1 MSLRPPSSPEPA
13 EARDDPSRSGDSN
26 SSTNSNAPADEY
38 PVHDR
43 MEPHAPEQAGEGSE
57 TSTAPEGQRASGD
70 APTTIATRGLGPDG
84 GFAAGPAKGRTAVPT
99 RSPASGLP
107 GESRHRAKSKG
118 PFSFLRELPA
128 LIIIAFLLA
137 LLIKSFL
144 VQAFYIP
151 SGSMDPTLRVGDRVL
166 VNKLAYKFHPPSRGD
181 VIVFSDPSPGQEP
194 HRNIVAGFFHWITEG
209 LGFSA
214 PEDEDFIKRVIGLP
228 GDTIEERN
236 GVIYVNGKPLEE
248 PYVIPD
254 PQEGRP
260 KDTRTLAPVKV
271 KPGHLFVLGD
281 NRTNSNDSR
290 FGLGQIP
297 IDKVIGKAFI
307 IIWPPG
313 HFGGLSDGTEFALA
327 SP

>member
-13 EARDDPSRSGDSN
+13 EARDDPSRS
-26 SSTNSNAPADEY
+26 PAAD
-38 PVHDR
+38 PVRDR
-43 MEPHAPEQAGEGSE
+43 MEPITPARTGER
-57 TSTAPEGQRASGD
+57 PEGAAAPDDEYPGGD
-70 APTTIATRGLGPDG
+70 APTTTTTKGLGPDG
-84 GFAAGPAKGRTAVPT
+84 GFAAGPANGRTAVPT
-99 RSPASGLP
+99 KSPASGLP
-107 GESRHRAKSKG
+107 GDGKHRGDKSKS

-151 SGSMDPTLRVGDRVL
+151 SGSMEPTLRVGDRVL
-166 VNKLAYKFHPPSRGD
+166 VNKLAYKFNPPSRGD
-181 VIVFSDPSPGQEP
+181 VIVFSDPSPGEAP
-194 HRNIVAGFFHWITEG
+194 HRNVISGFFHWITEG

-236 GVIYVNGKPLEE
+236 GVIYVNGKPLTE

-327 SP
+327 FP

>member
-1 MSLRPPSSPEPA
+1 
-13 EARDDPSRSGDSN
+13 
-26 SSTNSNAPADEY
+26 
-38 PVHDR
+38 
-43 MEPHAPEQAGEGSE
+43 
-57 TSTAPEGQRASGD
+57 
-70 APTTIATRGLGPDG
+70 
-84 GFAAGPAKGRTAVPT
+84 
-99 RSPASGLP
+99 
-107 GESRHRAKSKG
+107 
-118 PFSFLRELPA
+118 
-128 LIIIAFLLA
+128 
-137 LLIKSFL
+137 
-144 VQAFYIP
+144 
-151 SGSMDPTLRVGDRVL
+151 MDPTLRIGDRVL

-181 VIVFSDPSPGQEP
+181 VIVFSDPNPGEQP
-194 HRNIVAGFFHWITEG
+194 HRNVVSGFFHWITEG

-228 GDTIEERN
+228 GDTVEER
-236 GVIYVNGKPLEE
+236 GGIIFVNGKPLKE

-260 KDTRTLAPVKV
+260 KDTRTLSPVKV

-327 SP
+327 FP